1 MEDNKD
7 TIKIE
12 PKKSVIRGVF
22 FIIYHLGLIGS
33 IIGVIAN
40 LLFGVDTRGYAGNG
54 HGIHFIGNMIAFAI
68 GIHLFASLLYKE
80 YTREDK

>member
-12 PKKSVIRGVF
+12 PKRSVIRGVF
-22 FIIYHLGLIGS
+22 FIIYHLGFIGS
-33 IIGVIAN
+33 IIGIIVNAVEVYEAYT
-40 LLFGVDTRGYAGNG
+40 LRETPALV
-54 HGIHFIGNMIAFAI
+54 IAFAI
-68 GIHLFASLLYKE
+68 GMHFFGNLLYKE

>member
-12 PKKSVIRGVF
+12 PKKSVTRGVF

-33 IIGVIAN
+33 IIGIFVNAVEVWE
-40 LLFGVDTRGYAGNG
+40 GHTPRGTAELV
-54 HGIHFIGNMIAFAI
+54 IAFAI
-68 GIHLFASLLYKE
+68 GMHFFGNLLYKE